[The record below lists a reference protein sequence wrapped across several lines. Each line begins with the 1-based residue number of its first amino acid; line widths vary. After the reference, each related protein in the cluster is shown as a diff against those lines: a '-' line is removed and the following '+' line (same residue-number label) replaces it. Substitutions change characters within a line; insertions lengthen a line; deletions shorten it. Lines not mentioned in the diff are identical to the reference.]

1 MSERSAAVRLA
12 VVVIGSTSVHFTAA
26 AVTEGRLRILADRSV
41 LLGLGSAVD
50 ANGHLPADR
59 LDALAETLR
68 EYAATAAAVDS
79 GPLTVMGTEPL
90 RRAANAAAIAAAVHE
105 SASTPLIL
113 LGHDEEALL
122 ALYAVL
128 GGRRPAVETLV
139 LDIGGGSSE
148 YVLARPNG
156 TPSLDVVRTGAA
168 RLTDGVVRHDP
179 PTEDEFLALRASAAE
194 AVGRT
199 LAGAPARAIM
209 VGGTATNLL
218 RMVSG
223 SARWRSLTRD
233 RLEDVIRTLERATL
247 PDSSPATPS
256 ARSARGSS
264 PAARCSPR
272 RSSNGT
278 GSRLPRSRGGACER
292 ARSWP
297 VPGPGMPGASASRSS
312 SGETEGRPSRGPR
325 APGVPRSR
333 GARRTIDRVART
345 LLVVDDE
352 AILRETLEYN
362 LVRDGYRVVTAAD
375 GREALEQFATERPD
389 LVVLDVM
396 LPELSGL
403 DVCRAI
409 RRESDVPILMLT
421 AKDSEID
428 KVVGLEIGADDY
440 LTKPFGLRELM
451 ARVRALLRRT
461 EAREAEA
468 AHAGAEPPAPSA
480 AAHAQ
485 TAQEQEHAVADDAL
499 ASDEH
504 LDGVV
509 VDHAGHRLLRDGEE
523 LPVTARA
530 FELLAFLMRHPGQ
543 VFTREQ
549 LLDRVW
555 GYEYAGETRT
565 VDVHVHQLRTMIEH
579 DSAEPRFLHTVRG
592 VGYVFRRPGR

>member
-1 MSERSAAVRLA
+1 
-12 VVVIGSTSVHFTAA
+12 
-26 AVTEGRLRILADRSV
+26 
-41 LLGLGSAVD
+41 
-50 ANGHLPADR
+50 
-59 LDALAETLR
+59 
-68 EYAATAAAVDS
+68 
-79 GPLTVMGTEPL
+79 
-90 RRAANAAAIAAAVHE
+90 
-105 SASTPLIL
+105 
-113 LGHDEEALL
+113 
-122 ALYAVL
+122 
-128 GGRRPAVETLV
+128 
-139 LDIGGGSSE
+139 
-148 YVLARPNG
+148 
-156 TPSLDVVRTGAA
+156 VVRT
-168 RLTDGVVRHDP
+168 
-179 PTEDEFLALRASAAE
+179 
-194 AVGRT
+194 
-199 LAGAPARAIM
+199 
-209 VGGTATNLL
+209 LL
-218 RMVSG
+218 
-223 SARWRSLTRD
+223 
-233 RLEDVIRTLERATL
+233 I
-247 PDSSPATPS
+247 
-256 ARSARGSS
+256 
-264 PAARCSPR
+264 
-272 RSSNGT
+272 
-278 GSRLPRSRGGACER
+278 
-292 ARSWP
+292 
-297 VPGPGMPGASASRSS
+297 
-312 SGETEGRPSRGPR
+312 
-325 APGVPRSR
+325 
-333 GARRTIDRVART
+333 
-345 LLVVDDE
+345 VDDE

-375 GREALEQFATERPD
+375 GREALEHFAAERPD

-461 EAREAEA
+461 EAREAEGVHADAEPAAPSTA
-468 AHAGAEPPAPSA
+468 AHADT
-480 AAHAQ
+480 AHD
-485 TAQEQEHAVADDAL
+485 QERAVADDAL
-499 ASDEH
+499 ASEEP

-509 VDHAGHRLLRDGEE
+509 VDHAGHRLLRNGQE